1 MSESTWYRPAWS
13 LSVNL
18 DEFNQRAIENDELI
32 ARLRR
37 ELADAL
43 AAREKLFSAPVED
56 MEGATA
62 KT

>member
-1 MSESTWYRPAWS
+1 M
-13 LSVNL
+13 NL